1 MLPDHC
7 KDVSLRVVDFPL
19 TEEEIARHAAGK
31 KAYTRTEF
39 IILKHGEQHAIVRIF
54 KEGGVELFRPIS
66 AYKVIALPDSTVF
79 IRDDEI
85 DVLNRPRMAS
95 VALQH
100 PGKTVIVQ
108 GLFNHVSFVQ
118 GSEVLTLHVLDV
130 VPPRPAKLSYL
141 VAKALDAGLIDLP
154 IVITEE
160 KIDLNDLER
169 EVQTPRVVFPC
180 RASGLTSGK
189 DVFFLDETPRIEGD
203 VTLVG
208 CDLSLRIFQSIY
220 KRKPQFIPMCPHEL
234 APNDGKKRLVKCCRV
249 KEGFELEGDLAIVPW
264 GATVIDVA
272 QAIRALF
279 KERLDSQAL

>member
-7 KDVSLRVVDFPL
+7 KDVSLREVDFPL

-141 VAKALDAGLIDLP
+141 PRTVYVGPEIIKVVTDFMKDAPHMNG
-154 IVITEE
+154 
-160 KIDLNDLER
+160 
-169 EVQTPRVVFPC
+169 TPRVVFPC